1 VKFTFL
7 GSRANISSVLV
18 KKFLNALFKP
28 GMAFKAIWQ
37 TSENWLSGLKNAV
50 FLCLLENI
58 YKDTHFQPLD
68 QIFKVKKV

>member
-1 VKFTFL
+1 
-7 GSRANISSVLV
+7 
-18 KKFLNALFKP
+18 
-28 GMAFKAIWQ
+28 MAFKAIWQ